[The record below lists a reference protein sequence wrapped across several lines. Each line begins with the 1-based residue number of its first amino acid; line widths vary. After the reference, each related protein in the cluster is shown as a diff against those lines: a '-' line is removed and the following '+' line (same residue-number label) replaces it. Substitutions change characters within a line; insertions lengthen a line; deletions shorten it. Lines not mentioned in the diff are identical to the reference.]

1 MYSAEEI
8 LKYYSMNFKW
18 LKKLLELFSGSPNNS
33 SPNGN
38 HKNGEDEPSA
48 PKSLCDELDKR
59 KERVKQNRDKL
70 KQSPTDW
77 YSLNIPSQKDELQIH
92 IFSPRKFES
101 IPSLQTLKDER
112 LRKEAHELKVREE
125 RTKSLLDK
133 LETLIAQR
141 KFQEAK
147 QIMDE
152 ITHEIVRIKDS
163 VLRKRYTD
171 IQKSLSEL
179 ERELEHE
186 RLVKLAEEQKRKE
199 EEERKKREREE
210 KERVENEKRIAEERI
225 RKQQEANRLAE
236 EARKKEQA
244 ELAEKERLEVLST
257 ERKENWSDFKQILGN
272 NGIRYLYH
280 FTDRRN
286 IPSIKRHGGLFSWQY
301 CDTHGITIPSPGG
314 IGFGRNLDLR
324 YGLEDYVR
332 LSFCKEHPMKYIA
345 MKDGRIQ
352 NPVVLLIDIEVAYL
366 KGTLFSDMN
375 ATKTGH
381 NTGGALNDLSKV
393 RFDIVKLPNH
403 FNLEEP
409 EKSFYQA
416 EILVK
421 TFIPKR
427 YIVNLDNF

>member
-1 MYSAEEI
+1 MI
-8 LKYYSMNFKW
+8 FKW
-18 LKKLLELFSGSPNNS
+18 LKKLFGLYDS
-33 SPNGN
+33 SPTETPV
-38 HKNGEDEPSA
+38 NGEPKPSA
-48 PKSLCDELDKR
+48 PKSLYDELDKR
-59 KERVKQNRDKL
+59 EKRVKQNWDKL

-77 YSLNIPSQKDELQIH
+77 FSLNIPPRKIELQTH
-92 IFSPRKFES
+92 VFSPRKFEN
-101 IPSLQTLKDER
+101 IPSLQVLKDER
-112 LRKEAHELKVREE
+112 LKKEAHELKVREE
-125 RTKSLLDK
+125 KTKSLLNK

-163 VLRKRYTD
+163 IIRKRYTD

-199 EEERKKREREE
+199 EEERRKREREE
-210 KERVENEKRIAEERI
+210 KERVENEKRIAEEQI
-225 RKQQEANRLAE
+225 RKQQEAHRLAE

-257 ERKENWSDFKQILGN
+257 ERKENWSDFKQILDN

-286 IPSIKRHGGLFSWQY
+286 IPSIKRHGGLFSWHY
-301 CDTHGITIPSPGG
+301 CKKNNITIPCQGG
-314 IGFGRNLDLR
+314 DYDSQELDKK

-332 LSFCKEHPMKYIA
+332 LSFCNDHPMAYRLQQSGSDIVILK
-345 MKDGRIQ
+345 
-352 NPVVLLIDIEVAYL
+352 IEVDVALL
-366 KGTLFSDMN
+366 KGTLFSDINAADKLHTHGGELDDLKRVNFN
-375 ATKTGH
+375 ATKR
-381 NTGGALNDLSKV
+381 NYV
-393 RFDIVKLPNH
+393 RKDDDDFKPH
-403 FNLEEP
+403 
-409 EKSFYQA
+409 QA
-416 EILVK
+416 EVMVK
-421 TFIPKR
+421 TFVPKK

>member
-1 MYSAEEI
+1 MI
-8 LKYYSMNFKW
+8 LKW
-18 LKKLLELFSGSPNNS
+18 LKKLFGLYDNS
-33 SPNGN
+33 SPTEIPS
-38 HKNGEDEPSA
+38 NGEPKPSA
-48 PKSLCDELDKR
+48 PKSFYDELNKR
-59 KERVKQNRDKL
+59 KERVRQNRDKL

-77 YSLNIPSQKDELQIH
+77 YSLNIPPQKKEFQTH
-92 IFSPRKFES
+92 VFSPRKFEN
-101 IPSLQTLKDER
+101 IPSLQALKDER
-112 LRKEAHELKVREE
+112 LRKEVHELKVREE
-125 RTKSLLDK
+125 KTKSLLNK

-141 KFQEAK
+141 KFQGAK

-152 ITHEIVRIKDS
+152 ITHEIVRTKDPS
-163 VLRKRYTD
+163 IRKQYRLL
-171 IQKSLSEL
+171 QKSLSEL
-179 ERELEHE
+179 EKELEHE
-186 RLVKLAEEQKRKE
+186 RLVRLAEEQKRKE
-199 EEERKKREREE
+199 EEERKKRER
-210 KERVENEKRIAEERI
+210 KEQERIENEKRIAEEQR
-225 RKQQEANRLAE
+225 RRQQEANKLVE

-244 ELAEKERLEVLST
+244 ELAERERLDVIST
-257 ERKENWSDFKQILGN
+257 ERKENWSAFKQVLDN

-332 LSFCKEHPMKYIA
+332 LSFCREHPMKYIA

-366 KGTLFSDMN
+366 KDTLYSDMN

-381 NTGGALNDLSKV
+381 KTGGTLSDLNKI

-403 FNLEEP
+403 FDLEEP

-421 TFIPKR
+421 TFVPKR